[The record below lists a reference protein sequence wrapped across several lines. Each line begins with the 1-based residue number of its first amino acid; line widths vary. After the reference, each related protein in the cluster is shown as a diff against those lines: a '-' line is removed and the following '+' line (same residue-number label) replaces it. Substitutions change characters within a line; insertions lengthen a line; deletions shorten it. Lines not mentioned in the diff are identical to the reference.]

1 MFYSEIYTFGKQTA
15 MLMFRTIQRDLHCK
29 STLAKLS
36 VSIEEF
42 VDIANKQDA
51 GICEQYRNRCA
62 SEIYMD

>member
-1 MFYSEIYTFGKQTA
+1 
-15 MLMFRTIQRDLHCK
+15 MFRTIQRDLHCK

-62 SEIYMD
+62 SEIYMDYSRNS